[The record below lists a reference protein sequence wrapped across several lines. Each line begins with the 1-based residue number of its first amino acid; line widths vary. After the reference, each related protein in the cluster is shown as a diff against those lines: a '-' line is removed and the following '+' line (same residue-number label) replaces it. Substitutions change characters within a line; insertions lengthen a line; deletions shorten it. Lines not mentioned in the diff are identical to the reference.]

1 MSYLGRSI
9 LVVKQLDDKYS
20 NIAFNLS
27 YIKTN
32 IITID
37 RISL

>member
-20 NIAFNLS
+20 NIALRFSIQSKLH
-27 YIKTN
+27 K
-32 IITID
+32 D
-37 RISL
+37 K